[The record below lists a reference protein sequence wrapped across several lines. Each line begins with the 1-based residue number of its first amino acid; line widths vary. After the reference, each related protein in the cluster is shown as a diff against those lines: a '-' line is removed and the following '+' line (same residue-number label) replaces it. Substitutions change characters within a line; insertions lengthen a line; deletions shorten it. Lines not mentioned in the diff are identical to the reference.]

1 MKIALTKDEV
11 VDIIAVHISTIV
23 KEKIL
28 VTDIELDSYRAGEFA
43 TWESKGPL
51 PEIEITIKED

>member
-11 VDIIAVHISTIV
+11 VAIIAIHISTIV
-23 KEKIL
+23 NKTIL
-28 VTDIELDSYRAGEFA
+28 VTDIDLDSYRAGEFA
-43 TWESKGPL
+43 TWKSREPL